1 MRLIARQPCSFGGKK
16 FYIGDEVPSELVL
29 DAKAQEKKGVL
40 AIIEET
46 KLEATW
52 LPAPAI
58 TVNVHAKEG
67 DMPVELTGEGLQA
80 VFDVLN
86 GTTEESSA
94 IIEEMTDGD
103 ALILLHVTDKRKS
116 VKEAAEARAK
126 ALNAGEQ

>member
-16 FYIGDEVPSELVL
+16 FYIGDEVPPELVL

-40 AIIEET
+40 TISEDKET
-46 KLEATW
+46 VVIPE
-52 LPAPAI
+52 PAI
-58 TVNVHAKEG
+58 TVNVHATEG
-67 DMPVELTGEGLQA
+67 DMPVELTSEGLQA

-86 GTTEESSA
+86 STAEEAPA

-116 VKEAAEARAK
+116 VKDAAEARAK
-126 ALNAGEQ
+126 ELNEGER